1 MVVRFGIMTGMVVVV
16 GTVVSFIMIFVGVP
30 ICCMGIF
37 MGMLMR
43 VFMHVGM

>member
-1 MVVRFGIMTGMVVVV
+1 MVVGFSIMTGMVVVV
-16 GTVVSFIMIFVGVP
+16 GTVIPLVMIFVRVS